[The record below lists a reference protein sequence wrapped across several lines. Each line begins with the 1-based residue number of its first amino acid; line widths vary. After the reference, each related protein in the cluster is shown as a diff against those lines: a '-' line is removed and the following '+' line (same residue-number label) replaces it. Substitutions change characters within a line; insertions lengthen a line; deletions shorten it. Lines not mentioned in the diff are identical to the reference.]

1 MKGFSS
7 AERDRI
13 RADLIDAGRESFGE
27 RGLERT
33 RVSDLTD
40 AVGIGTSTFYQF
52 FDSKGTLYLT
62 VLQDETERIVAEYE
76 RALED
81 APDLETEV
89 RMGLQF
95 LFDELETN
103 PLFYRSIVE
112 NERRALLRRL
122 SPDQRRASVRETNET
137 LVALVERWTGRTRFE
152 ADDPETVVGLV
163 RMLTQVVRLR
173 EEFESLDIGAEYD
186 RSRDLLI
193 DVIVAGL
200 VDADDPT

>member
-1 MKGFSS
+1 MKGFST
-7 AERDRI
+7 AERERI
-13 RADLIDAGRESFGE
+13 RADLVEAGRESFGAV
-27 RGLERT
+27 GLERT

-62 VLQDETERIVAEYE
+62 VLQDETERIVTEYE
-76 RALED
+76 RALDD
-81 APDLETEV
+81 APDLEAEV

-112 NERRALLRRL
+112 NERRDLMGRL
-122 SPDQRRASVRETNET
+122 SPAQRRASVRETNET
-137 LVALVERWTGRTRFE
+137 LVALVERWTGRARFT

-200 VDADDPT
+200 VDTDGPT